1 MQECKKY
8 RRSEHA
14 LLGPYMVLYNILVD
28 DDEDIREQ
36 GSRTVSSLLS
46 GHTDT
51 SLSLSPAAAKSRLL
65 DFMEQEYRG
74 STMFSIEAVQKLTGL
89 PSICS
94 ATSHKFGSD
103 KDDNFQ
109 SIPLQI
115 RPVAEL
121 LLEARTTQIA
131 VFVEE
136 KQNLYVDQ
144 VLEADGWANI
154 LVKMDAAAW
163 KPTVVSELQSWTTN
177 GLDYLLQF
185 CERMSDLE
193 AVTLTSLSEVYTLF
207 MRVILS
213 AKVLVNG
220 ATQMD
225 REVSRKNQDCRVL
238 LERLLELGTQKQL
251 HGLLLDRI
259 RYILKNETH
268 PTESI

>member
-1 MQECKKY
+1 MRECKKY
-8 RRSEHA
+8 RRSKHA

-51 SLSLSPAAAKSRLL
+51 SLSLSPAVAKSRLL

-74 STMFSIEAVQKLTGL
+74 STMFFIEAAQKLTGL

-94 ATSHKFGSD
+94 ATSHKFVSD
-103 KDDNFQ
+103 KDDRFQ

-136 KQNLYVDQ
+136 KQNLFVDQ
-144 VLEADGWANI
+144 VLEADGWANV
-154 LVKMDAAAW
+154 LVNMDAGVW
-163 KPTVVSELQSWTTN
+163 KSTVVSDLESWTTN
-177 GLDYLLQF
+177 GLDYLLRL
-185 CERMSDLE
+185 CEKMSDHE
-193 AVTLTSLSEVYTLF
+193 ALSLISIPEVYTLF

-220 ATQMD
+220 VTQID
-225 REVSRKNQDCRVL
+225 WERNEKNYDCRVL
-238 LERLLELGTQKQL
+238 LERLLELGTQKRL
-251 HGLLLDRI
+251 HGLLMDRI
-259 RYILKNETH
+259 RYILENKSH
-268 PTESI
+268 PTERI